1 MVTPCQK
8 RLAVNLGKPWN
19 GASPLLMDGW
29 EWKISLTWMITRGSP
44 QLRKPPYDGMMGNS
58 PLKSLEARVEYR
70 YYQLGRLKSPH
81 QWRLMLKPHTP
92 ELSFSHCF
100 LTAEFRAWYPHVWLS
115 DAQHHK
121 PYRPWEA
128 SYTSYIFHIILSLQP
143 TFFHPFF
150 PCLPHIMLNHCL
162 TAFPFF
168 SIFPTCLILLF
179 RLKITFWSNN
189 KRGVSINGGTPS
201 YHPFLDGIFLEINH
215 PAIEDPFMEPW
226 LVSVGLEPPFPM
238 IFHHIVGFVNHPLE
252 SVNYGFY
259 GNLGLFFSYC

>member
-1 MVTPCQK
+1 MITIWLSWNLGWWNGKSMSK

-100 LTAEFRAWYPHVWLS
+100 LTAEFRAWYPHVWLP

-121 PYRPWEA
+121 PYRLGGFL
-128 SYTSYIFHIILSLQP
+128 YIIHFSHHPLP
-143 TFFHPFF
+143 AFTFFHPFF
-150 PCLPHIMLNHCL
+150 PCLPHIIESLSHC
-162 TAFPFF
+162 FPIFQHF
-168 SIFPTCLILLF
+168 SNIF
-179 RLKITFWSNN
+179 
-189 KRGVSINGGTPS
+189 
-201 YHPFLDGIFLEINH
+201 
-215 PAIEDPFMEPW
+215 DPF
-226 LVSVGLEPPFPM
+226 
-238 IFHHIVGFVNHPLE
+238 IQA
-252 SVNYGFY
+252 
-259 GNLGLFFSYC
+259 